1 SIATAQTRVQ
11 RLGPVEFPHQKV
23 HAFLRKPRG
32 KPVTRLPHKHG
43 TDSTSMRAGVH
54 MKVVDE
60 GAPLAVM
67 RSEYAHE
74 PHEFLA
80 LNGNT
85 DGLVSWR
92 IPQTSVPHA
101 PAFRKNVPVQILV
114 AEVTS
119 VGPSPVLSV
128 KISRTVPEVGVCRP
142 ICECFRHD
150 AACPRAR
157 SEPLASTTLRR
168 RYTPTSSRPCGVHPR
183 HLQKPDA
190 A

>member
-43 TDSTSMRAGVH
+43 TDSTSLRAGVH

-85 DGLVSWR
+85 AESASTR
-92 IPQTSVPHA
+92 TPPNTTPHA

-114 AEVTS
+114 S
-119 VGPSPVLSV
+119 
-128 KISRTVPEVGVCRP
+128 
-142 ICECFRHD
+142 
-150 AACPRAR
+150 
-157 SEPLASTTLRR
+157 
-168 RYTPTSSRPCGVHPR
+168 
-183 HLQKPDA
+183 
-190 A
+190 